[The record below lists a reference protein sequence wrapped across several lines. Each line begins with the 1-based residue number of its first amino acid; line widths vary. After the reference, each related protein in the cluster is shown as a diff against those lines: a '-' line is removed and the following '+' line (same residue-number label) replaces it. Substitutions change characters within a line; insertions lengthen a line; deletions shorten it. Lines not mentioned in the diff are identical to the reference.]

1 MDMPVGTDALAL
13 YLRLGAA
20 LIEDDE
26 SPEDDMMDADE
37 WMYGDGEADT
47 ADEPDGPYD
56 MMLAA
61 R

>member
-1 MDMPVGTDALAL
+1 MDNPVGTDALAL
-13 YLRLGAA
+13 CLRLGAA

-47 ADEPDGPYD
+47 LDEPEGPYG
-56 MMLAA
+56 MV
-61 R
+61 

>member
-1 MDMPVGTDALAL
+1 MDNPVGTDALAL
-13 YLRLGAA
+13 CLRLGAA

-47 ADEPDGPYD
+47 LDEPDGPYG
-56 MMLAA
+56 MV
-61 R
+61 